1 MTQKEYKENI
11 EKLIQEKEAIK
22 EKLTKEQD
30 KNYNYEKVLEDYYI
44 TKKRLDEEKQY
55 NDFNCEKI
63 RQQEELIE
71 KYQKIIDKFTINC

>member
-22 EKLTKEQD
+22 EKLIKEQD

-44 TKKRLDEEKQY
+44 TKKTLDKEKQY
-55 NDFNCEKI
+55 NVFNCEKI

>member
-1 MTQKEYKENI
+1 MTQKEYREKI
-11 EKLIQEKEAIK
+11 EKTIQEKEEIK
-22 EKLTKEQD
+22 RQLQVEKD
-30 KNYNYEKVLEDYYI
+30 KNYNYERVLEDYYI

-55 NDFNCEKI
+55 NNFNCEKI